1 MQKLTREEKI
11 VLEIQNNPGIRFREL
26 MKMVGVTNGI
36 MSYYIHKLE
45 KTGIIFVQRQAGIAR
60 LFTND
65 INSSEINLIQ
75 YLRTSTTKKIMVSL
89 LAEDHLT
96 FKQIT
101 ETIQM
106 SPSTTSFYLKK
117 LAISK
122 IVNVSGSFPKVYS
135 LSMKEKISNL
145 IVLYHPDIV
154 DSASA
159 NLADIF
165 SAY

>member
-36 MSYYIHKLE
+36 MSYYIQKLE
-45 KTGIIFVQRQAGIAR
+45 KIGIIFVHRQAGIAR

-117 LAISK
+117 LVSSK

-135 LSMKEKISNL
+135 LLMKEKISNL

-154 DSASA
+154 DSAST

>member
-26 MKMVGVTNGI
+26 MKMVGITNGI
-36 MSYYIHKLE
+36 MSYYIQKLE
-45 KTGIIFVQRQAGIAR
+45 KTGIIFVHRQAGIAR

-89 LAEDHLT
+89 LAEDHLK

-117 LAISK
+117 LVSSK

-135 LSMKEKISNL
+135 LLMKEKISNL

-154 DSASA
+154 DSAST

>member
-26 MKMVGVTNGI
+26 MKMVGITNGI
-36 MSYYIHKLE
+36 MSYYIQKLE
-45 KTGIIFVQRQAGIAR
+45 KIGIIFVHRQAGIAR

-89 LAEDHLT
+89 LAEDHLK

-117 LAISK
+117 LVSSK

-135 LSMKEKISNL
+135 LLMKEKSSNL

-154 DSASA
+154 DSAST

>member
-26 MKMVGVTNGI
+26 MKMVGITNGI
-36 MSYYIHKLE
+36 MSYYIQKLE
-45 KTGIIFVQRQAGIAR
+45 KIGIIFVHRQAGIAR

-117 LAISK
+117 LVSSK

-135 LSMKEKISNL
+135 LLMKEKISNL

-154 DSASA
+154 DSAST

>member
-1 MQKLTREEKI
+1 MKSMKI
-11 VLEIQNNPGIRFREL
+11 
-26 MKMVGVTNGI
+26 TNGV
-36 MSYYIHKLE
+36 MSYYIQKLE
-45 KTGIIFVQRQAGIAR
+45 KIGIIFVHRQAGIAR

-89 LAEDHLT
+89 LAEDHLK

-117 LAISK
+117 LVSSK

-135 LSMKEKISNL
+135 LLMKEKISNL

-154 DSASA
+154 DSAST

>member
-11 VLEIQNNPGIRFREL
+11 ILEIQNNPGIRFREL
-26 MKMVGVTNGI
+26 MKMVGITNGI
-36 MSYYIHKLE
+36 MSYYIQKLE
-45 KTGIIFVQRQAGIAR
+45 KIGIIFVHRQAGIAR

-117 LAISK
+117 LVSSK

-135 LSMKEKISNL
+135 LLMKEKISNL

-154 DSASA
+154 DSAST

>member
-26 MKMVGVTNGI
+26 MKMVGITNGI
-36 MSYYIHKLE
+36 MSYYIQKLE
-45 KTGIIFVQRQAGIAR
+45 KIGIIFVHRQAGIAR

-117 LAISK
+117 LVSSK

-135 LSMKEKISNL
+135 LLMKEKISNL

>member
-11 VLEIQNNPGIRFREL
+11 ILEIQNNPGIRFREL
-26 MKMVGVTNGI
+26 MKMVGITNGI
-36 MSYYIHKLE
+36 MSYYIQKLE
-45 KTGIIFVQRQAGIAR
+45 KIGIIFVHRQAGIAR

-89 LAEDHLT
+89 LAEDHLK

-117 LAISK
+117 LVSSK

-135 LSMKEKISNL
+135 LLMKEKISNL
-145 IVLYHPDIV
+145 IVLNHPYFF
-154 DSASA
+154 DSAST

>member
-26 MKMVGVTNGI
+26 MKMVGITNGI
-36 MSYYIHKLE
+36 MSYYIQKLE
-45 KTGIIFVQRQAGIAR
+45 KIGIIFVHRQAGIAR

-89 LAEDHLT
+89 LAEDHLK

-117 LAISK
+117 LVSSK

-135 LSMKEKISNL
+135 LLMKEKISNL

-154 DSASA
+154 DSAST

>member
-11 VLEIQNNPGIRFREL
+11 ILEIQNNPGIRFREL
-26 MKMVGVTNGI
+26 MKMVGITNGI
-36 MSYYIHKLE
+36 MSYYIQKLE
-45 KTGIIFVQRQAGIAR
+45 KIGIIFVHRQAGIAR

-89 LAEDHLT
+89 LAEDHLK

-117 LAISK
+117 LVSSK

-135 LSMKEKISNL
+135 LLMKEKISNL

-154 DSASA
+154 DSAST

>member
-11 VLEIQNNPGIRFREL
+11 ILEIQNNPGIRFREL
-26 MKMVGVTNGI
+26 MKMVGITNGI
-36 MSYYIHKLE
+36 MSYYIQKLE
-45 KTGIIFVQRQAGIAR
+45 KIGIIFVHRQAGIAR

-89 LAEDHLT
+89 LAEDHLK
-96 FKQIT
+96 FKQNT

-117 LAISK
+117 LVSSK

-135 LSMKEKISNL
+135 LLMKEKISNL

-154 DSASA
+154 DSAST

>member
-11 VLEIQNNPGIRFREL
+11 GLEIQNNPGIRFREL
-26 MKMVGVTNGI
+26 MKMVGITNGI
-36 MSYYIHKLE
+36 MSYYIQKLE
-45 KTGIIFVQRQAGIAR
+45 KIGIIFVHRQAGIAR

-89 LAEDHLT
+89 LAEDHLK

-117 LAISK
+117 LVSSK

-135 LSMKEKISNL
+135 LLMKEKISNL

-154 DSASA
+154 DSAST

>member
-26 MKMVGVTNGI
+26 MKMVGITNGI
-36 MSYYIHKLE
+36 MSYYIQKLE
-45 KTGIIFVQRQAGIAR
+45 KIGIIFVHRQAGIAR

-75 YLRTSTTKKIMVSL
+75 YLRTPTTKKIMVSL
-89 LAEDHLT
+89 LAEDHLK

-117 LAISK
+117 LVSSK

-135 LSMKEKISNL
+135 LLMKEKISNL

-154 DSASA
+154 DSAST

>member
-11 VLEIQNNPGIRFREL
+11 ILEIQNNPGIRFREL
-26 MKMVGVTNGI
+26 MKMVGITNGI
-36 MSYYIHKLE
+36 MSYYIQKLE
-45 KTGIIFVQRQAGIAR
+45 KIGIIFVHRQAGIAR

-117 LAISK
+117 LVSSK

-135 LSMKEKISNL
+135 LLMKEKISNL